1 MGKCCR
7 KCYYHYTR
15 IDTNAITIN
24 AAMSAGGERRVRR
37 VKKGIVKMHSLQE
50 PGSGQIQSP
59 RKWCT
64 ICNPCPK
71 RYRNGLFIYRG
82 HSMETEEQDC
92 VEECKTQ
99 KRFHQT
105 PMNAHPFLPHAT
117 VHSFVL
123 PGQRSEQME
132 TDCEQMET

>member
-1 MGKCCR
+1 
-7 KCYYHYTR
+7 
-15 IDTNAITIN
+15 
-24 AAMSAGGERRVRR
+24 
-37 VKKGIVKMHSLQE
+37 
-50 PGSGQIQSP
+50 
-59 RKWCT
+59 
-64 ICNPCPK
+64 
-71 RYRNGLFIYRG
+71 
-82 HSMETEEQDC
+82 METEEQDC